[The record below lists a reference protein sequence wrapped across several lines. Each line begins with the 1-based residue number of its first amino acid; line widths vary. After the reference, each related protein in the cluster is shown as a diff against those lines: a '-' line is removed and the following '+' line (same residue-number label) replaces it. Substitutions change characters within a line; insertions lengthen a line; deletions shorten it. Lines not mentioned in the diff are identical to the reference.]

1 VVGQTNVTLRQIT
14 YFMAVFEQG
23 SLRKA
28 ADRLGVTQPT
38 LTAQIGSME
47 KVLGV
52 KLFERSHSGVLPT
65 PSANELIAHARRI
78 DEEVH
83 GFHDVASGLSGHGG
97 GTYRLGVTPTLG
109 PYLLPYLL
117 PDLHQRHETLRLY
130 VREDTPDDLVKALK
144 SGSYDLILS
153 TQPIATSELDV
164 QPLFREPLKLV
175 LPMEHPLAR
184 KKRINRSDLYGEEVL
199 TIDEHHLFHR
209 QISDLCAEL
218 GASVRRE
225 YEGTSLDTVR
235 QMVVMGM
242 GITFLPALYVA
253 SEIRESTSVRVTDV
267 SGVQMSRQHALAWRS
282 RSPMRSLFRD
292 LVEDMRAIVR
302 KRLQQHVHL
311 V

>member
-1 VVGQTNVTLRQIT
+1 VTLRQIA
-14 YFMAVFEQG
+14 YFMAVFEHG
-23 SLRKA
+23 SFRKA

-47 KVLGV
+47 QTLGV
-52 KLFERSHSGVLPT
+52 MLFERSHSGVLPT
-65 PSANELIAHARRI
+65 PAANELISHARRI
-78 DEEVH
+78 DEEVQ
-83 GFHDVASGLSGHGG
+83 GFSDIAAGLSGHGG

-117 PDLHQRHETLRLY
+117 PDLHKGHESLRLY
-130 VREDTPDDLVKALK
+130 VREDTPADLERALK

-153 TQPIATSELDV
+153 TQPIAAAELDV

-175 LPMEHPLAR
+175 LPVDHPLAG
-184 KKRINRSDLYGEEVL
+184 KKNINRSDLFGEAVL

-209 QISDLCAEL
+209 QISDLCEEL

-242 GITFLPALYVA
+242 GITFLPSLYVA
-253 SEIRESTSVRVTDV
+253 SEIRETTSLRVTDV
-267 SGVQMSRQHALAWRS
+267 TGVQMSRQHALAWRS
-282 RSPMRSLFRD
+282 RSPMRGFFRSLA
-292 LVEDMRAIVR
+292 EDMRTIVR